1 MKHPIPGRRLL
12 TISVMVVAAGACT
25 TEAPRVMADDAAT
38 FEAAYKSADAAR
50 MAAAE
55 VGFEWR
61 DTRKMLRRARKLAE
75 NGKYEQAIALA
86 NQAKRQGE
94 SGVVQAQVQETTWQS
109 RVLK

>member
-1 MKHPIPGRRLL
+1 MRHLTTGRRLL
-12 TISVMVVAAGACT
+12 TISVVVVAASAWVSPVLAG
-25 TEAPRVMADDAAT
+25 DAVT

-61 DTRKMLRRARKLAE
+61 DTKKMLRQAKKLAE
-75 NGKYEQAIALA
+75 KGEYEQAIALA
-86 NQAKRQGE
+86 NRAKRQGE
-94 SGVVQAQVQETTWQS
+94 FGVLQAEEQEKTWQS

>member
-1 MKHPIPGRRLL
+1 MKHLTSGRFLL
-12 TISVMVVAAGACT
+12 AISMVVLAAST
-25 TEAPRVMADDAAT
+25 WTPRVMAGDAAT
-38 FEAAYKSADAAR
+38 FEAAYEAADAAR

-61 DTRKMLRRARKLAE
+61 DTKKMLRKAKKLAE

-86 NQAKRQGE
+86 DQARRQGE
-94 SGVVQAQVQETTWQS
+94 SGVLQAAEQEKTWQS

>member
-1 MKHPIPGRRLL
+1 MRHPTAGRRFLA
-12 TISVMVVAAGACT
+12 IAVVVVAASAWVSPVPAG
-25 TEAPRVMADDAAT
+25 DAAT

-61 DTRKMLRRARKLAE
+61 DTKKMLRQAKKLAE
-75 NGKYEQAIALA
+75 KGEYEQAIALA
-86 NQAKRQGE
+86 NRAKRQGE
-94 SGVVQAQVQETTWQS
+94 FGVLQAEEQEKTWQS